1 MSEVEFSRPVR
12 AHEVGQAR
20 SHQIS
25 AGPDECAALARR
37 FDLLALDGLEA
48 VLELART
55 ASGIRLAGRIRAS
68 GAQACVR
75 TGTPVP
81 FAIEDRL
88 ALRLVEA
95 APEAEEIELSA
106 EDLDSEPLAGDVID
120 LGEYAAQALALAL
133 DPYPRSEAPAPLIIS
148 EAAARAAA
156 SPFAVLKKGD
166 A

>member
-37 FDLLALDGLEA
+37 FDLLTLDGLEA

-55 ASGIRLAGRIRAS
+55 ASGIRLTGRIRAS

-81 FAIEDRL
+81 FALEDRL
-88 ALRLVEA
+88 ALRLAAFITFTQFAIKSTKRLVEKQNTRA
-95 APEAEEIELSA
+95 IHQCASNRDTL
-106 EDLDSEPLAGDVID
+106 LLTTRHLARMTFGKFRHLNHVKSFCDTNSNFT
-120 LGEYAAQALALAL
+120 L
-133 DPYPRSEAPAPLIIS
+133 RCT
-148 EAAARAAA
+148 
-156 SPFAVLKKGD
+156 
-166 A
+166 